1 MGDYFMPKMKDKVQK
16 RQVKFVSRSVT
27 RIWDEQASE
36 HNPFLAE
43 HCRCYG
49 YDLLELMRKCSF
61 PEVLYLLFRGELPTG
76 EQARLLETLM
86 IAFINP
92 GPRHPATRAAM
103 YAGVGK
109 TNTSRIL
116 PIASS
121 VLGGAHLGSEEVE
134 AAMLFIKRHYR
145 FAPTRI
151 AGDLIDGLAEGE
163 ERQGDFHVAPGFGSR
178 FGGIDPLPQKI
189 AAMLAGMSAGASAL
203 QWGCSLVEKLTLYKM
218 GWLVPGVAAAVL
230 VDLGFLPQAGA
241 GLFQL
246 ICSPGLLAHGLELA
260 GPYTP
265 ITAMPF
271 LDEDHYF
278 IEPEARKR

>member
-1 MGDYFMPKMKDKVQK
+1 MPKMTDKVQK
-16 RQVKFVSRSVT
+16 RPRKFTNRSIT

-43 HCRCYG
+43 HCRCHG
-49 YDLLELMRKCSF
+49 YDLLELMRQCSF
-61 PEVLYLLFRGELPTG
+61 PEVLYLLFRGELPTK
-76 EQARLLETLM
+76 EQSRLLETLM

-103 YAGVGK
+103 YAGIGK

-134 AAMLFIKRHYR
+134 AAMLFLKRNYR
-145 FAPTRI
+145 SAPAHI
-151 AGDLIDGLAEGE
+151 VGDLIERLPEGE
-163 ERQGDFHVAPGFGSR
+163 AKQGDFHVAPGFGSR
-178 FGGIDPLPQKI
+178 FGGIDPLPRKI
-189 AAMLAGMSAGASAL
+189 AAILADMSESTSAL
-203 QWGCSLVEKLTLYKM
+203 HWGCSLVTELTPYNI
-218 GWLVPGVAAAVL
+218 GWLVPGVAAAVF

-260 GPYTP
+260 CPYTP

-271 LDEDHYF
+271 LDEEHYI